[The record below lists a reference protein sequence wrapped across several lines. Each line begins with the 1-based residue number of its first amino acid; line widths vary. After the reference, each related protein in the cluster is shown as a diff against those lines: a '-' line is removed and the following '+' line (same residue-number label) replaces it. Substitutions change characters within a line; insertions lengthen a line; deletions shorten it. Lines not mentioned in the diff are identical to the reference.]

1 MHRLNPHLQFLSHYY
16 KYYSFSAPKISYR
29 CFKLF
34 SSSVSCNNPA
44 NDKTP
49 YWLQSVSTG
58 CNVNMVFL
66 WATRY
71 YFLLTNHSVHTIK
84 GTEQNLIKILSTGS
98 LKTLKPLIL
107 LEFQTSS
114 IYSHSFTI
122 FSHTLFSV
130 RFPIISGVFEGI
142 FLCRI
147 LFIVPRVAKSVAIT
161 AKKWYHTV
169 LRLGM

>member
-107 LEFQTSS
+107 PGFQTFS
-114 IYSHSFTI
+114 IYSHSTNSSIWGSISLESTGKVFANLLI
-122 FSHTLFSV
+122 FYLLFSAV
-130 RFPIISGVFEGI
+130 N
-142 FLCRI
+142 FLSIKIVSQEAGKCNRI
-147 LFIVPRVAKSVAIT
+147 MWSST
-161 AKKWYHTV
+161 
-169 LRLGM
+169 